1 MARIAALARISPA
14 THLVAR
20 FSMCAVTMF
29 AIGCTFATHNAESMP
44 DILRVTSR
52 SNPQEVDLAR
62 LAAQS
67 VSSELIAPGDVLE
80 VTIAAGLSIEDTYTS
95 PVRIGEQDGTGSLPV
110 LGRMKL
116 AGLSFNEAEALIFEH
131 CVNRKLYNQPHV
143 TVTMKQQRM
152 NRVQVIGAVENPN
165 TYEIPRQHCDL
176 VAVITAAGGL
186 SEKAGRHVEVRFPT
200 KGVGGSPIDR
210 SSPRIAGHA
219 GSGVQQV
226 GAELVVRPAN
236 MGSIKVDLISAS
248 KSGTNGYVVPDGA
261 VVYIEREDP
270 APVMVIGL
278 VRKTGPLP
286 YPVGKDLRVLDAIG
300 QAGGRSFSMADKVFV
315 IRPRADSH
323 KSEVIKVSIAKAKSS
338 QRSNVLLKPGD
349 TVSVE
354 HTPATVITEWIQ
366 ILRVGIGTTFSP
378 L

>member
-1 MARIAALARISPA
+1 MARIAALANRRTSQLAIR
-14 THLVAR
+14 L
-20 FSMCAVTMF
+20 SMCVAAMSTV
-29 AIGCTFATHNAESMP
+29 GCTFATYNAESMP
-44 DILRVTSR
+44 DMLRVTSR

-80 VTIAAGLSIEDTYTS
+80 VTIAAGLSIEDTYTI
-95 PVRIGEQDGTGSLPV
+95 PVRISEQDGSGSLPV
-110 LGRMKL
+110 LGRIRL
-116 AGLSFNEAEALIFEH
+116 SGLSFNEAEAVIFEH

-152 NRVQVIGAVENPN
+152 NRVQVVGAVEHPN

-176 VAVITAAGGL
+176 VAAITAAGGL
-186 SEKAGRHVEVRFPT
+186 SENAGRHVEIRFPT
-200 KGVGGSPIDR
+200 KAGGSPIDR
-210 SSPRIAGHA
+210 TSPRIAGHA
-219 GSGVQQV
+219 AGGVQQV
-226 GAELVVRPAN
+226 GAEVVVQPAN
-236 MGSIKVDLISAS
+236 MGSVKVDLISAS

-261 VVYIEREDP
+261 VVYVKREDP
-270 APVMVIGL
+270 APVTVIGL
-278 VRKTGPLP
+278 VRKTGPIN

-300 QAGGRSFSMADKVFV
+300 QAGGRSISMADKVFV
-315 IRPRADSH
+315 IRPKANSH
-323 KSEVIKVSIAKAKSS
+323 KSDVIKVSIAKAKSS